1 MKAGKPGKTLRSVV
15 ARIRSFLIGRQG
27 TSPEEKNRLAA
38 LFTPYLRSVLIPS
51 LSEKPSL
58 RNGRELETLAATL
71 DALVEGDLDQ
81 VGDLLASR
89 FKAVEAA
96 TQEGNW
102 NVARHFEL
110 LGDTRVSTATQQ
122 EREAA
127 LRDQAAELR
136 LRALERG

>member
-1 MKAGKPGKTLRSVV
+1 M
-15 ARIRSFLIGRQG
+15 
-27 TSPEEKNRLAA
+27 AA

-89 FKAVEAA
+89 YN
-96 TQEGNW
+96 T
-102 NVARHFEL
+102 ARIYTDL
-110 LGDTRVSTATQQ
+110 KD
-122 EREAA
+122 A
-127 LRDQAAELR
+127 L
-136 LRALERG
+136 